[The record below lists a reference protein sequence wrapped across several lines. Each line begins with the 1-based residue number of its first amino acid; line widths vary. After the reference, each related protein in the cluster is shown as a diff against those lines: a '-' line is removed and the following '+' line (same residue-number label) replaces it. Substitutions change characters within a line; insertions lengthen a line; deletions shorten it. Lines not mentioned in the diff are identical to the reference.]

1 MYYFG
6 WKFRIFRDRV
16 FLTILLILKSSRCF
30 ILFITNKVI
39 VNTLLH
45 PISIEMLLDRT
56 KKWSNLR
63 KEDLYRGNHVL
74 VLDCFVVQ
82 SLSRVQLCDLMDCNT
97 PGFPVLHHLLE
108 FAQTHV
114 HQVSDSIQPSHPLL
128 SPLLPSM
135 FPSIMVFS
143 SEFTL
148 PIRWPKYWTF
158 SFKNSLSNEYLGWTG
173 LISLQSKGLSR
184 VFSSTTVWK
193 HQFFGAQSSI

>member
-108 FAQTHV
+108 FVQTHV
-114 HQVSDSIQPSHPLL
+114 HWKGDAIQPSCPVI
-128 SPLLPSM
+128 P
-135 FPSIMVFS
+135 FS
-143 SEFTL
+143 SCLQSSPASGSFPMSWFFTSGGQSIEASASVL
-148 PIRWPKYWTF
+148 PMNIQSWFP
-158 SFKNSLSNEYLGWTG
+158 LGLTG
-173 LISLQSKGLSR
+173 LILQS
-184 VFSSTTVWK
+184 
-193 HQFFGAQSSI
+193 